1 MGNKNSTLSAH
12 DSYNI
17 YFQSND
23 KSYKSTNED
32 LKKPNNTNF
41 VYFTVKNIT
50 IMDILNRNIKIY
62 ISRITPENEVYEDK
76 FDSILDANPIINKIK
91 DKSYYDI
98 KLHSND
104 GKYIIL
110 RYENMIN
117 NKFKVI
123 YID

>member
-1 MGNKNSTLSAH
+1 V
-12 DSYNI
+12 
-17 YFQSND
+17 
-23 KSYKSTNED
+23 
-32 LKKPNNTNF
+32 KKAA
-41 VYFTVKNIT
+41 VI
-50 IMDILNRNIKIY
+50 
-62 ISRITPENEVYEDK
+62 EVAGT
-76 FDSILDANPIINKIK
+76 DANPIINKIK